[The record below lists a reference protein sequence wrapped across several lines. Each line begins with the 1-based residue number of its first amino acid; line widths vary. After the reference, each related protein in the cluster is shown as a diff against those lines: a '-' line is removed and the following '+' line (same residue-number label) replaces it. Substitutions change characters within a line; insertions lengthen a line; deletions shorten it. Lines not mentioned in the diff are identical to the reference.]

1 MKKQM
6 IYGVAAALAA
16 STTVLAAGC
25 GSEKPAEKAAST
37 PAPPTKV
44 ADIDLS
50 NAKDGTYTAES
61 GTHELYGKSKIT
73 IAVKDHR
80 IESVT
85 FVGYDKDGKLK
96 DESYGAGASESN
108 RKKAQVAF
116 QGYNTYGKE
125 LVKTQQLNRVD
136 AISGATVS
144 YEQFVEAAQK
154 AISEAK
160 Q

>member
-6 IYGVAAALAA
+6 IYGLAAALAA
-16 STTVLAAGC
+16 STMVLAAGC

-37 PAPPTKV
+37 PTPPPKA

-50 NAKDGTYTAES
+50 DAKDGTYTAES
-61 GTHELYGKSKIT
+61 SSHELYGKSKIT

-85 FVGYDKDGKLK
+85 FVGFDKDGKLK
-96 DESYGAGASESN
+96 DETYGEGASESN
-108 RKKAQVAF
+108 RKKAQIAL

-125 LVKTQQLNRVD
+125 LVKTQQLGKVD

-144 YEQFVEAAQK
+144 YEQFVEATQK
-154 AISEAK
+154 AVSEAK